1 MKRTSRSLLWIALSL
16 AAAAT
21 IGSGI
26 IQPAYGEQ
34 KPAPPKKISDPFLS
48 GPPLTLDQVRRL
60 LQEDAIPPR
69 RRKEAIQSRGVGF
82 AISPETMDK
91 LKAAGATDEILQLI
105 QNKAHP
111 AVAVSTTPAPAPKP
125 QELGGLAVT
134 CDPAECQVSLNGK
147 ARGSSQGGVMELAGI
162 AAGRWVVD
170 VSKDGY
176 LSRQNM
182 VTVEADKT
190 ARITTV
196 LEPTAATEEALGAAL
211 FQKVVEALGGES
223 GLKQLASVQ
232 ATGSTTIARDG
243 NSVRWTLLM
252 RNRPD
257 RALFQARAGAI
268 LHEVGFVGNE
278 FMASKNLK
286 GQDAMELPTDFG
298 FIRDNQLPAF
308 IARLRNPRY
317 KLVAKHTMPV
327 SGEEFHLFA
336 EAGTEKIAIGLDA
349 ALRPQRVRI
358 TTETGVGSATIT
370 YDDYFNDGNAPYP
383 KTMRIKPDGRTRGI
397 EVRFD
402 TVELNTNLKDG
413 DYKLHGKPL
422 PGLIN

>member
-1 MKRTSRSLLWIALSL
+1 MKRTSRSSLWIALSL
-16 AAAAT
+16 AAVVA
-21 IGSGI
+21 IGLGI
-26 IQPAYGEQ
+26 TQPAYAEQ
-34 KPAPPKKISDPFLS
+34 KGASPKKNADPFLS

-69 RRKEAIQSRGVGF
+69 RRKEAIQNRGVAF
-82 AISPETMDK
+82 SISPETMEK
-91 LKAAGATDEILQLI
+91 LKAAGATDEILELI
-105 QNKAHP
+105 QNKARP
-111 AVAVSTTPAPAPKP
+111 TVAVSAPVVAPK
-125 QELGGLAVT
+125 QHEDLGSLAIT
-134 CDPAECQVSLNGK
+134 CDPAECEVSLNGK
-147 ARGSSQGGVMELAGI
+147 PRGSSQGGVMEVAGI
-162 AAGRWVVD
+162 AAGRWTVD

-176 LSRQNM
+176 VSRQN
-182 VTVEADKT
+182 VAIVEADKT

-196 LEPTAATEEALGAAL
+196 LEATPATEQALGAAL
-211 FQKVVEALGGES
+211 FQKVVAALGGEA
-223 GLKQLASVQ
+223 GLTQLASVQ
-232 ATGSTTIARDG
+232 AIGSTTIARDG
-243 NSVRWTLLM
+243 NSVRWTLVM

-257 RALFQARAGAI
+257 RALFQARAGSI
-268 LHEVGFVGNE
+268 LHEVGFMGNE
-278 FMASKNLK
+278 FVASKNLK

-298 FIRDNQLPAF
+298 FIRDNQVPAL

-317 KLVAKHTMPV
+317 KLVAKRTTPA

-336 EAGTEKIAIGLDA
+336 EANTEKIAVGLDSE
-349 ALRPQRVRI
+349 LRPQRVRI

-383 KTMRIKPDGRTRGI
+383 KTMRIKPDSRTRGI

-413 DYKLHGKPL
+413 DYKLRGKPL

>member
-1 MKRTSRSLLWIALSL
+1 LWIAVTL

-21 IGSGI
+21 VGFGI
-26 IQPAYGEQ
+26 TQPAYGEQ
-34 KPAPPKKISDPFLS
+34 KAASPKKNADPFLS

-69 RRKEAIQSRGVGF
+69 RRKEAIQNRGVGF
-82 AISPETMDK
+82 SITPETMDK
-91 LKAAGATDEILQLI
+91 LKAAGATEEILELI
-105 QNKAHP
+105 ESKARP
-111 AVAVSTTPAPAPKP
+111 GVVASAPTPAPK
-125 QELGGLAVT
+125 QRDEIGSVAVT
-134 CDPAECQVSLNGK
+134 CDPAECEVSLNGK
-147 ARGSSQGGVMELAGI
+147 SRGSSQGGVMELAGI
-162 AAGRWVVD
+162 SAGRWTVD

-176 LSRQNM
+176 VGRQSV

-190 ARITTV
+190 ARIAAV
-196 LEPTAATEEALGAAL
+196 LEPTPATEEALGAAL
-211 FQKVVEALGGES
+211 FQKVVQALGGET
-223 GLKQLASVQ
+223 GLKELASVQ

-243 NSVRWTLLM
+243 NSVRWTLAM

-268 LHEVGFVGNE
+268 LHEVGFMGNE
-278 FMASKNLK
+278 FVASKNLK
-286 GQDAMELPTDFG
+286 GPDAMELPTDFG
-298 FIRDNQLPAF
+298 FIRDNQLPAL

-317 KLVAKHTMPV
+317 KLVAKRTAPA
-327 SGEEFHLFA
+327 SGDEFHLFA
-336 EAGTEKIAIGLDA
+336 EANTEKIAIGLDSES
-349 ALRPQRVRI
+349 RPQRVRI

-383 KTMRIKPDGRTRGI
+383 KTMRIKPDSRTRGI

-413 DYKLHGKPL
+413 DYKLRGKAL
-422 PGLIN
+422 PGLTN

>member
-21 IGSGI
+21 IGSEI
-26 IQPAYGEQ
+26 TQPAYGEQ
-34 KPAPPKKISDPFLS
+34 KPAPPKKTSDPFLS

-69 RRKEAIQSRGVGF
+69 RRKEAIQNRGVAF
-82 AISPETMDK
+82 TISPETIDK
-91 LKAAGATDEILQLI
+91 LKAAGATGEILELL
-105 QNKAHP
+105 QNKARP
-111 AVAVSTTPAPAPKP
+111 AVAISAPTVAPK
-125 QELGGLAVT
+125 QYEELGSLAVT
-134 CDPAECQVSLNGK
+134 CDPAECEISLNGRP
-147 ARGSSQGGVMELAGI
+147 RGSTQGGVMELAGI
-162 AAGRWVVD
+162 PAGRWAVD

-176 LSRQNM
+176 ISRQNM
-182 VTVEADKT
+182 VSVEADKT
-190 ARITTV
+190 ARLTTV
-196 LEPTAATEEALGAAL
+196 LDPSSATQEALGAAL
-211 FQKVVEALGGES
+211 FQKVVEALGGEA

-268 LHEVGFVGNE
+268 LHEVGFAGNE

-298 FIRDNQLPAF
+298 FIRDNQLPAL
-308 IARLRNPRY
+308 IARLRNSRY

>member
-1 MKRTSRSLLWIALSL
+1 
-16 AAAAT
+16 
-21 IGSGI
+21 
-26 IQPAYGEQ
+26 
-34 KPAPPKKISDPFLS
+34 
-48 GPPLTLDQVRRL
+48 
-60 LQEDAIPPR
+60 
-69 RRKEAIQSRGVGF
+69 
-82 AISPETMDK
+82 
-91 LKAAGATDEILQLI
+91 
-105 QNKAHP
+105 
-111 AVAVSTTPAPAPKP
+111 
-125 QELGGLAVT
+125 
-134 CDPAECQVSLNGK
+134 
-147 ARGSSQGGVMELAGI
+147 MELAGI
-162 AAGRWVVD
+162 PAGRWAVD

-176 LSRQNM
+176 ISRQNM
-182 VTVEADKT
+182 VSVEADKT
-190 ARITTV
+190 ARLTTV
-196 LEPTAATEEALGAAL
+196 LDPSSATQEALGAAL
-211 FQKVVEALGGES
+211 FQKVVEALGGEA

-268 LHEVGFVGNE
+268 LHEVGFVGNK

-298 FIRDNQLPAF
+298 FIRDNQVPAL

-317 KLVAKHTMPV
+317 KLVAKRTVPA

-336 EAGTEKIAIGLDA
+336 EANTEKIAIGLDSE
-349 ALRPQRVRI
+349 LRPQRVRI

-383 KTMRIKPDGRTRGI
+383 KTMRIKPDNRTRGI

-413 DYKLHGKPL
+413 DYKLRGKPL

>member
-1 MKRTSRSLLWIALSL
+1 MWIAFSL

-21 IGSGI
+21 VGFGI
-26 IQPAYGEQ
+26 TQPAYGKQ
-34 KPAPPKKISDPFLS
+34 KAASPKKNADPFLS

-69 RRKEAIQSRGVGF
+69 RRKEAIQNRGVGF
-82 AISPETMDK
+82 SITPETLDK
-91 LKAAGATDEILQLI
+91 LKAAGATDEILELI
-105 QNKAHP
+105 ESKARP
-111 AVAVSTTPAPAPKP
+111 GAVASAPTPAPK
-125 QELGGLAVT
+125 QREELGSLAVT
-134 CDPAECQVSLNGK
+134 CDPAECEVSLNGK

-162 AAGRWVVD
+162 AAGQWAVD

-176 LSRQNM
+176 VSRQNM
-182 VTVEADKT
+182 VTIEADKA

-196 LEPTAATEEALGAAL
+196 LDPTPATEEALGAAL
-211 FQKVVEALGGES
+211 FQKVIEALGGEA
-223 GLKQLASVQ
+223 GLKELASVQ

-243 NSVRWTLLM
+243 NSVRWTLVM

-268 LHEVGFVGNE
+268 LHEVGFMGNE
-278 FMASKNLK
+278 FVASKNLK

-298 FIRDNQLPAF
+298 FIRDNQLPAL
-308 IARLRNPRY
+308 ITRLRNPRY
-317 KLVAKHTMPV
+317 KLVAKHAGPA

-336 EAGTEKIAIGLDA
+336 EASTEKIAIGLDS

-358 TTETGVGSATIT
+358 ATETGVGSVTIT

-383 KTMRIKPDGRTRGI
+383 KTMQIKPDNRTRGI

-402 TVELNTNLKDG
+402 AVELNTNLKDG
-413 DYKLHGKPL
+413 DYKLRGKPL

>member
-21 IGSGI
+21 IGFGI
-26 IQPAYGEQ
+26 TQRAYGEQ
-34 KPAPPKKISDPFLS
+34 KPAPKKSADPFLS
-48 GPPLTLDQVRRL
+48 GPPFTLDQVRRL

-82 AISPETMDK
+82 PISPETLDK
-91 LKAAGATDEILQLI
+91 LKAAGATDEILELI
-105 QNKAHP
+105 QNKARP
-111 AVAVSTTPAPAPKP
+111 AVAVSIPAPK
-125 QELGGLAVT
+125 QHEELGSLAVT
-134 CDPAECQVSLNGK
+134 CDPAECDVSLNGK
-147 ARGSSQGGVMELAGI
+147 ARGSSQGGAIELAGI
-162 AAGRWVVD
+162 AAGRWTVD

-176 LSRQNM
+176 VSRQNM
-182 VTVEADKT
+182 VIVEADKT

-196 LEPTAATEEALGAAL
+196 LEPTPATEEALGAAL
-211 FQKVVEALGGES
+211 FQKVVAALGGEP
-223 GLKQLASVQ
+223 GLKELASVQ

-243 NSVRWTLLM
+243 NSVRWTLVM

-298 FIRDNQLPAF
+298 FIRDNQLPAL

-317 KLVAKHTMPV
+317 KLVAKRTTPV
-327 SGEEFHLFA
+327 SGEEFQLFA
-336 EAGTEKIAIGLDA
+336 EAGTEKIAIGLDSE
-349 ALRPQRVRI
+349 LRPQRVRI
-358 TTETGVGSATIT
+358 ATETGVGSATIT
-370 YDDYFNDGNAPYP
+370 YDDYFKDGNAPYP
-383 KTMRIKPDGRTRGI
+383 KTMRIKPDSRTRGI

-402 TVELNTNLKDG
+402 TVELNTSLKDG
-413 DYKLHGKPL
+413 DYKLRGKPL

>member
-69 RRKEAIQSRGVGF
+69 RRKEAIQSRGVAF

-111 AVAVSTTPAPAPKP
+111 ADAVSASAPAPKP
-125 QELGGLAVT
+125 HEELGGLAVT
-134 CDPAECQVSLNGK
+134 CDPAECQVSLNGR
-147 ARGSSQGGVMELAGI
+147 ARGSSQNGVIELAGI
-162 AAGRWVVD
+162 ATGRWVVD

-176 LSRQNM
+176 VSRQNM

-223 GLKQLASVQ
+223 GLKQLGSVE

-327 SGEEFHLFA
+327 SSEEFHLFA
-336 EAGTEKIAIGLDA
+336 EAGTEKIAVGLDSV
-349 ALRPQRVRI
+349 LRPQRVRI

-370 YDDYFNDGNAPYP
+370 YDDYFNDGSAPYP
-383 KTMRIKPDGRTRGI
+383 KTMRIKPDSRTRGI